1 MRHQGQL
8 TRTHYNHAQSR
19 HSRSVL
25 TSPQLRPS
33 RMNRTWPRAAVLA
46 CLLIAQPAMAATEI
60 RLWHSMAGALGA
72 RLDELVAR
80 FNASQTEYR
89 VTANLKRGYEDM
101 ASAALGARL
110 AGHAPHVIQVPEAAA
125 GSLLEMKHAFRPVHE
140 LMAEAHERLDSKSF
154 YAPIAARF
162 RDRSD
167 RLVALPFNSAVAVL
181 FYNKDAFVKAG
192 LDPARA
198 PRTWREVQ
206 AAALALRDAGDLCG
220 YTTSWPAW
228 IHLEDLAAWHDEPM
242 ATRSNGFDVSYT
254 FNGIMMVRH
263 ISLLSSWLKSR
274 IFTYSGRKNEADAK
288 FHGGECGMLTSA
300 SSAYAD
306 IAERA
311 RFKFGV
317 APMPYYDEFPHAPH
331 NSSLGGEAL
340 WVLSGKSAA
349 EYRGVAK
356 FFAYLTRPEVQAG
369 WHQKTGYLP
378 VGPAAFDLSR
388 RQGFYKT
395 RPGFEMLVKRL
406 SQRKPAADS
415 PGLRFGNLLLVRAVI
430 DEELEQ
436 VWSGRITPKEALD
449 EAVERGNRLL
459 GQFEPARLR

>member
-1 MRHQGQL
+1 
-8 TRTHYNHAQSR
+8 
-19 HSRSVL
+19 
-25 TSPQLRPS
+25 
-33 RMNRTWPRAAVLA
+33 MNRTWPRAAALA
-46 CLLIAQPAMAATEI
+46 FLLIAQPATAAIEI
-60 RLWHSMAGALGA
+60 RFWHSMAGALGE

-80 FNASQTEYR
+80 FNASQAEYR

-125 GSLLEMKHAFRPVHE
+125 GSLLEMKHAFRPVYE
-140 LMAEAHERLDSKSF
+140 VMAEAGERLDSKSF
-154 YAPIAARF
+154 YSPIAASF
-162 RDRSD
+162 RDRRD
-167 RLVALPFNSAVAVL
+167 RLVALPFNTTVPVL
-181 FYNKDAFVKAG
+181 FYNRDAFAKAG

-206 AAALALRDAGDLCG
+206 AAALALRDAGVLCD

-228 IHLEDLAAWHDEPM
+228 IHLEDLAAWHDEPI
-242 ATRSNGFDVSYT
+242 TRRSNGFDVSYT

-288 FHGGECGMLTSA
+288 FYGGECGMLTSS
-300 SSAYAD
+300 SSAYAEISD
-306 IAERA
+306 HA
-311 RFKFGV
+311 RFRFGI

-331 NSSLGGEAL
+331 YSVLGGDAL

-349 EYRGVAK
+349 EYEGVAR
-356 FFAYLTRPEVQAG
+356 FFAYLTRPEIQAR

-378 VGPAAFDLSR
+378 VGPAAFELSR
-388 RQGFYKT
+388 RQGFYTT
-395 RPGFEMLVKRL
+395 RPGFEKLMKQL
-406 SQRKPAADS
+406 SRRAPTANAR
-415 PGLRFGNLLLVRAVI
+415 GLRFGNLLLVRAVI

-459 GQFEPARLR
+459 SQFEPARLR